1 MTDDPSTEFEEKEA
15 TSTKDTLR
23 FSPALR
29 EGLEL
34 NLIHDLEV
42 QLQCERSGQCSL
54 LPYQEGG
61 GVEMG
66 WILIR
71 KF

>member
-1 MTDDPSTEFEEKEA
+1 MI
-15 TSTKDTLR
+15 
-23 FSPALR
+23 

-42 QLQCERSGQCSL
+42 QLQSERSGQCSL

>member
-1 MTDDPSTEFEEKEA
+1 MDEMTDDPSTDP
-15 TSTKDTLR
+15 STKNTLR

-34 NLIHDLEV
+34 NLIHDLVV
-42 QLQCERSGQCSL
+42 QLLYERSGQCSL

-61 GVEMG
+61 GVEKG
-66 WILIR
+66 WILIK